1 MTSKQKPHSIKQTLD
16 ASTAQL
22 SPLTLEK
29 LRMARSKALEQQRTN
44 STAPVFAWLGNHSD
58 KNGNANTS
66 KSLQWA
72 VAALFVAFL
81 FSGASYWEDY
91 TNEHEISEVDV
102 AILTDDLPIH
112 VFLD

>member
-1 MTSKQKPHSIKQTLD
+1 MTSKQKQHSIKQTLD
-16 ASTAQL
+16 TSISQL
-22 SPLTLEK
+22 TPSTLEK
-29 LRMARSKALEQQRTN
+29 LRMARTKALEHQRTS

-58 KNGNANTS
+58 KSSHSNTS

-91 TNEHEISEVDV
+91 TNEHEISEVDI

-112 VFLD
+112 VYLD